1 MKYIISNT
9 HEVINS
15 GKVNSWKQW
24 QELIRDDSGGK
35 KHQYS
40 AIASLTPCWNCTLC
54 LDMKE

>member
-1 MKYIISNT
+1 M